1 MTDVAHTDVVQLDDN
16 GLEVLDRD
24 ECLRLLATI
33 PVGRI
38 GVSSGALPVVLPVNF
53 VLDGDRIVLRTNPG
67 TKLSAALHDTVV
79 AFEVDRWDPMWHEG
93 WSVMVTGRA
102 CEVTGAELDRARTLP
117 LRPWGA
123 DPTDHYIAITTD
135 LVSGR
140 RIRHAGATPD

>member
-1 MTDVAHTDVVQLDDN
+1 MTQLDDN
-16 GLEVLDRD
+16 GLEVLGRE
-24 ECLRLLATI
+24 ECLTLLRTR

-53 VLDGDRIVLRTNPG
+53 VVDDDRIVLRTNPG
-67 TKLSAALHDTVV
+67 TKLSAALHDAVV
-79 AFEVDRWDPMWHEG
+79 AFEVDDWDTLGHRG

-102 CEVTGAELDRARTLP
+102 REARGAELAAARALP

-123 DPTDHYIAITTD
+123 TPSDHYVVITID

-140 RIRHAGATPD
+140 RIGP